1 MQREIIVWLQSL
13 DLSHQV
19 RHPQQD
25 LSNGFTL
32 AEIVSRYD
40 RGVSMHSYV
49 PGCSMECKRR
59 NWKVLLRDLK
69 RIGCGNVTAEM
80 AEATIQGRPGVAAM
94 VLDHFYEFF
103 CNRPIPPRT
112 TDRSDGIKMSLLNL
126 LDTLHGENKSHVVKT
141 LERKLMPLRSM
152 ENDEVALGKGIKQ
165 PGFARPTAVSL
176 LHVANR
182 DARNAVLAAAV
193 PADELRVQQRNE
205 KLLNEHNLLHKAY
218 RYAEPQRFAPVDHRR
233 FAEIEKKDGRRE
245 SVFKMPFQD
254 DAISVDKFSV
264 VEVNMLNK
272 RLLGALQLRESA
284 DNAKADSREKLRE
297 NATRKLLEACGP
309 NLSLGLSKLLRTTLE
324 TSGFKEVLGEST
336 NEIDDKSFLSFFVG
350 HREEIPFAAA
360 VACWSA
366 LLNASNAVVSM
377 LLLRPT
383 EYLYI
388 LRAVR
393 FICAPEMLQIPLLHV
408 SALPERNTAGR
419 ESVHTTSTLT
429 HGIRSIVRSKD
440 TSDAILSLTEDLNT
454 PQQALFSNKR
464 IFHVASVFVFLCSIG
479 KEAHAVS
486 PQLAYSLLMNYFVP
500 TISRIFCHS
509 SAAILEAIARVVVAH
524 ICGDGSK
531 SKKGESGGNATESG
545 EEQQPQQSEK
555 TEWNAASRLTSLLAG
570 PLKMA
575 FVGYEFTDSISSGL
589 KRTQYDLFLLHVLR
603 IARETLGTDDMEK
616 EVPND
621 STLAAQQ
628 EITIMSGVPLSS
640 MPLVSSPTTPVEL
653 CARGVMGSLGS
664 SSMHER
670 SIGVAMIIQFLAW
683 DRWDLAL
690 EPLLFVLNDVKQRGA
705 SGSFLQRAADAW
717 ELRVF
722 LLELLTITFRKAL
735 YVIAEESESVLR
747 GESIVPTSTDKIM
760 RPTVASV
767 IKQNIDFLVLEEAT
781 VLCLEIFLE
790 APLLQRQLA
799 LQIVG
804 ARLLPDEQR
813 NLAAMWLR
821 GLFAF
826 SVDQLDFLLR
836 PHEAEPL
843 CMQDPTSSTQHR
855 IHSASSRLHGTLP
868 SEFDGEKE
876 IELHSIPPQQ
886 PASVESSKEGFSSVR
901 VLLGRVEPAYVVSP
915 LNQMWDT
922 FSVVQAALM
931 FEDILTTAQVFSVV
945 LAAVLSPQ
953 RREAQRL
960 RLMQNLHAVAGLS
973 ASMTSR
979 IADENGA
986 QGKVPRVVNE
996 DGGEKALDVT
1006 LRGLVVTY
1014 GQKGA
1019 VKNESRREDVNNR
1032 DNVVE
1037 PAGAHTNVHFVAEN
1051 DERGE
1056 ASDEAQGD
1064 AEKKRKS
1071 QEEEEEEEE
1080 DLVTL
1085 LESHEKAFWTSVL
1098 RLLRA
1103 QLLECITNEQ
1113 SFQQQKKKKKPL
1125 SIPSTPGNSWASV
1138 CHVTNTDTPVRMRE
1152 LATAV
1157 LLTLYCRYGEVSTD
1171 LTSKETSLRDACQWL
1186 TDL

>member
-25 LSNGFTL
+25 LSNGFTI

-40 RGVSMHSYV
+40 RRVGMHSYV
-49 PGCSMECKRR
+49 PGCSTECKRR

-69 RIGCGNVTAEM
+69 RLGCGSVTAEM
-80 AEATIQGRPGVAAM
+80 AEATIQGKPGVAAM
-94 VLDHFYEFF
+94 VLDNLYEFF
-103 CNRPIPPRT
+103 CNRPIPPRA
-112 TDRSDGIKMSLLNL
+112 TDGSDGNKMSILNL
-126 LDTLHGENKSHVVKT
+126 LDALHEENTNHVAKT
-141 LERKLMPLRSM
+141 LERKPLPLRSM
-152 ENDEVALGKGIKQ
+152 ENDEIALGKGIKQ

-182 DARNAVLAAAV
+182 DTRNAVLAAAV

-233 FAEIEKKDGRRE
+233 LAAIGKKNGKSE

-254 DAISVDKFSV
+254 DAISADKVSM
-264 VEVNMLNK
+264 VEVNMLSK
-272 RLLGALQLRESA
+272 RLLGALQFRESA
-284 DNAKADSREKLRE
+284 DNAKADSREKSRE
-297 NATRKLLEACGP
+297 KATRKLLEACGH

-324 TSGFKEVLGEST
+324 TSGFKELLGESS
-336 NEIDDKSFLSFFVG
+336 NGIDDKNILTFFVG

-366 LLNASNAVVSM
+366 LLNASSAIAST
-377 LLLRPT
+377 LLIRPT
-383 EYLYI
+383 EYMYI

-393 FICAPEMLQIPLLHV
+393 FICVPEMLQIPLLHV
-408 SALPERNTAGR
+408 SVLPDMHNARS
-419 ESVHTTSTLT
+419 ESIHTTSTLT
-429 HGIRSIVRSKD
+429 HGFRSLLRSKD

-454 PQQALFSNKR
+454 PQQAVFSNKR

-479 KEAHAVS
+479 KEVHAVS

-500 TISRIFCHS
+500 TISRIFCLS

-531 SKKGESGGNATESG
+531 SKRGESGGNATESG
-545 EEQQPQQSEK
+545 EEQQLQQSEK
-555 TEWNAASRLTSLLAG
+555 TEWNAALRLTSLLAG
-570 PLKMA
+570 SLKAA
-575 FVGYEFTDSISSGL
+575 FVGDEFTDSTNSGS
-589 KRTQYDLFLLHVLR
+589 KRAQYNLFLLHVLR
-603 IARETLGTDDMEK
+603 IARESLGTDDLENEEPK
-616 EVPND
+616 S

-628 EITIMSGVPLSS
+628 EITITSGVSLSS
-640 MPLVSSPTTPVEL
+640 MSLVSSPTTPVEL

-664 SSMHER
+664 SSMRER
-670 SIGVAMIIQFLAW
+670 SIGVAMVLQFLAW

-690 EPLLFVLNDVKQRGA
+690 EPFLFVLNDVKQRGA

-735 YVIAEESESVLR
+735 YVIAEESANVVW
-747 GESIVPTSTDKIM
+747 GESMVPSSTEKM
-760 RPTVASV
+760 MSPTVASV
-767 IKQNIDFLVLEEAT
+767 IRQKIDFVVLEEAT
-781 VLCLEIFLE
+781 VLCLEVFFE

-813 NLAAMWLR
+813 NVAAMWLR

-843 CMQDPTSSTQHR
+843 CMQDPTCSTHLR
-855 IHSASSRLHGTLP
+855 IHSASSRFPGTLT
-868 SEFDGEKE
+868 SEFCGEKE
-876 IELHSIPPQQ
+876 SEVYSMPPQQ
-886 PASVESSKEGFSSVR
+886 PGSVDSSKEAFSSVR
-901 VLLGRVEPAYVVSP
+901 ILLGRVEPAYVVSP
-915 LNQMWDT
+915 LNQLWDT

-953 RREAQRL
+953 LREAQRL
-960 RLMQNLHAVAGLS
+960 RLIQNLHAVGGLS
-973 ASMTSR
+973 ASVTP
-979 IADENGA
+979 IITDEDSA
-986 QGKVPRVVNE
+986 HGKVPLVAND

-1014 GQKGA
+1014 GQRGA
-1019 VKNESRREDVNNR
+1019 VKNESGREVVSTR
-1032 DNVVE
+1032 DNVVA
-1037 PAGAHTNVHFVAEN
+1037 PAGVNTSAHFVVEN

-1056 ASDEAQGD
+1056 AYDEAKGD
-1064 AEKKRKS
+1064 AKKKGKS
-1071 QEEEEEEEE
+1071 QEEEE
-1080 DLVTL
+1080 DPVTL

-1103 QLLECITNEQ
+1103 QLLESITNEQ
-1113 SFQQQKKKKKPL
+1113 SFQQQRKKKKPL
-1125 SIPSTPGNSWASV
+1125 SISAPPGNSWASV
-1138 CHVTNTDTPVRMRE
+1138 CRVTKTDTPARMRE

-1157 LLTLYCRYGEVSTD
+1157 LLTLYCRYGGVSTD
-1171 LTSKETSLRDACQWL
+1171 LISKETSLCDACQWL